1 MYFNLYCMRL
11 KNILLND
18 KSVNLFRNKVIFQK
32 LKNSFFPDIF
42 YLKSIRSFLW
52 LFRGL
57 IKGYTFKNQILEIFI
72 NSKNVYKLLYIL
84 KNSSNFNYNSLVDI
98 FICDRPGKKKRFV
111 ITYHLLSLFKNNRIQ
126 IST

>member
-1 MYFNLYCMRL
+1 MRL